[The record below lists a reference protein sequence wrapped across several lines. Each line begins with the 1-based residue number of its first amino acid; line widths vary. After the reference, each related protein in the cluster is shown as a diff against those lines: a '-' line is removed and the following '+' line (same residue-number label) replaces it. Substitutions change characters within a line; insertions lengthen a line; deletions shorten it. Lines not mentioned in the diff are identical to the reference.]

1 MSNKF
6 HEWQKIPN
14 VSDTLKWHQNKGAM
28 KLNFFLSI
36 LCVGLILNG
45 YEGNVI
51 SGLQAFPAWQED
63 LNYPTGARLGALN
76 ACGQIAGLVVGPVI
90 AYIDEHYG
98 RKWGIRFYGY
108 CLVIGTVIGCI
119 AGVPGVNGYA
129 LFIVGRVIIGFG
141 LAAFLMTSLIVVQ
154 EITHPRHRST
164 QAHAWN
170 SFYIL
175 GLIIASW
182 VNFGCSYL
190 TGSWSWRI
198 PYIIQLPMAVYILVA
213 VQFVPETP
221 RFLMGQ
227 GRVEE
232 AFEFLV
238 EYHGNGDRTDKLV
251 LFEFEEMKNA
261 IAKEREA
268 KAEKWSVILRSPNN
282 RKRLGLA
289 SLMIF
294 MTNLSGSSIIYW
306 YYTIIYSQVG
316 ITDPTTQ
323 TGIQAGLN
331 VLTWFSQIA
340 AVALGRKVGRKT
352 ILLWVWPLLLVCLVG
367 LCSTS
372 GVYAETGET
381 NTSASVGTV
390 VFVWLYLTIFNFA
403 NPVLWSYPAEVQTY
417 SMRSKGLLV
426 WNTVNQIMGAYVT
439 WVDAIALEAIGYKYY
454 AVYMPLVIIQFFLC
468 WRYMVETKGYTLEEV
483 ALAFDGSSSSL
494 ALDVEA
500 TNYQQN
506 QQTEDS
512 DSKDRHDVK

>member
-1 MSNKF
+1 M
-6 HEWQKIPN
+6 
-14 VSDTLKWHQNKGAM
+14 G
-28 KLNFFLSI
+28 
-36 LCVGLILNG
+36 
-45 YEGNVI
+45 
-51 SGLQAFPAWQED
+51 
-63 LNYPTGARLGALN
+63 
-76 ACGQIAGLVVGPVI
+76 
-90 AYIDEHYG
+90 
-98 RKWGIRFYGY
+98 
-108 CLVIGTVIGCI
+108 
-119 AGVPGVNGYA
+119 
-129 LFIVGRVIIGFG
+129 
-141 LAAFLMTSLIVVQ
+141 TSLYNHVVVSADNQ
-154 EITHPRHRST
+154 
-164 QAHAWN
+164 
-170 SFYIL
+170 
-175 GLIIASW
+175 
-182 VNFGCSYL
+182 
-190 TGSWSWRI
+190 RI

-367 LCSTS
+367 LCST
-372 GVYAETGET
+372 
-381 NTSASVGTV
+381 
-390 VFVWLYLTIFNFA
+390 
-403 NPVLWSYPAEVQTY
+403 
-417 SMRSKGLLV
+417 R
-426 WNTVNQIMGAYVT
+426 
-439 WVDAIALEAIGYKYY
+439 
-454 AVYMPLVIIQFFLC
+454 
-468 WRYMVETKGYTLEEV
+468 
-483 ALAFDGSSSSL
+483 
-494 ALDVEA
+494 
-500 TNYQQN
+500 
-506 QQTEDS
+506 
-512 DSKDRHDVK
+512 

>member
-1 MSNKF
+1 MAMLVRLIVTCQRAVLTSSLHRWSSHYWF
-6 HEWQKIPN
+6 RACCIPH
-14 VSDTLKWHQNKGAM
+14 D
-28 KLNFFLSI
+28 LSHRRSRDYPPSTPI
-36 LCVGLILNG
+36 YPGSRLEFVLHPWSHYRLLGQLW
-45 YEGNVI
+45 
-51 SGLQAFPAWQED
+51 LQLFD
-63 LNYPTGARLGALN
+63 RL
-76 ACGQIAGLVVGPVI
+76 LVM
-90 AYIDEHYG
+90 
-98 RKWGIRFYGY
+98 
-108 CLVIGTVIGCI
+108 GTSCRSR
-119 AGVPGVNGYA
+119 
-129 LFIVGRVIIGFG
+129 LFIF
-141 LAAFLMTSLIVVQ
+141 TDNQ
-154 EITHPRHRST
+154 
-164 QAHAWN
+164 
-170 SFYIL
+170 
-175 GLIIASW
+175 
-182 VNFGCSYL
+182 
-190 TGSWSWRI
+190 RI

-268 KAEKWSVILRSPNN
+268 KAEQWSVILRSPNN

-367 LCSTS
+367 LC
-372 GVYAETGET
+372 
-381 NTSASVGTV
+381 
-390 VFVWLYLTIFNFA
+390 
-403 NPVLWSYPAEVQTY
+403 
-417 SMRSKGLLV
+417 
-426 WNTVNQIMGAYVT
+426 
-439 WVDAIALEAIGYKYY
+439 
-454 AVYMPLVIIQFFLC
+454 
-468 WRYMVETKGYTLEEV
+468 
-483 ALAFDGSSSSL
+483 
-494 ALDVEA
+494 A
-500 TNYQQN
+500 T
-506 QQTEDS
+506 
-512 DSKDRHDVK
+512 R